1 MSTDVSVR
9 EQAAFADLESAANL
23 PSGSISLV
31 GLELTGAMEYDE
43 WVRILTGLGHVHRWT
58 AFAIGDALVFGFD
71 VFGEDAAAAT
81 EGTTFDRYDV
91 AARVTGLHP
100 STLQNYMSLSA
111 RIAKSR
117 RRVELPPSVH
127 EPVAHLEPS
136 AQAEW
141 LQKAVDFSWTR
152 AELRAAI
159 KGEVAPNG
167 AGGGLSKRD
176 RIMVSSEHVAHCARK
191 AVEAA
196 ERDDDVYLV
205 PVRVWDELVAALEED

>member
-9 EQAAFADLESAANL
+9 EQSAFADLESAANL

-31 GLELTGAMEYDE
+31 GLDLPAETTWDE
-43 WVRILTGLGHVHRWT
+43 WTNILRGVGHVHRWSVW
-58 AFAIGDALVFGFD
+58 AVGDAANFGIEQ
-71 VFGEDAAAAT
+71 FGEQAYAAF
-81 EGTTFDRYDV
+81 EGPADRYDV
-91 AARVTGLHP
+91 VGRLLGLHP
-100 STLQNYMSLSA
+100 DTVRNYASLAA
-111 RIAKSR
+111 RIARSR
-117 RRVELPPSVH
+117 RRVELPALTH
-127 EPVAHLEPS
+127 EPVAKLDPKEQES
-136 AQAEW
+136 FLQA
-141 LQKAVDFSWTR
+141 AVDNAWTR
-152 AELRAAI
+152 EELRLAVN
-159 KGEVAPNG
+159 GPRNGNG